1 MYLNRFYDLSHK
13 GKDRIQRRNCFDL
26 KHQFK
31 RVENIK
37 RKKQKHSKKS
47 PVLSTDEHETDEL
60 IGELWLCI
68 LDTMGGVSGIELRI
82 SALILGASLLN
93 IESAKLDLLCE

>member
-1 MYLNRFYDLSHK
+1 MK
-13 GKDRIQRRNCFDL
+13 GKIGFKEEIALIWNINSKEL
-26 KHQFK
+26 KTSK
-31 RVENIK
+31 G
-37 RKKQKHSKKS
+37 KKQKHSKKS